1 MMSAPSRRDVLKL
14 GVVGAAGLLSLD
26 LLAACGGSDAPQATL
41 DPKALTTFRSDGAKG
56 KQTGLPERVAWASTA
71 DSEFFLALG
80 RGMQQ
85 AATQRGVDYVTA
97 TSGNDPGRHV
107 DQMNALLQQG
117 VGSMAMQPLNPDAD
131 SLVLQRAIDQGVCAQ
146 GIITAPSTMQ
156 VVASQYQ
163 IGFDQGKA
171 AADYVTAHLGGNAQV
186 LYFNL
191 DTASPQLKIRHRG
204 VLDGLKTG
212 GGGIKVVGD
221 LTVADI
227 STTSGFNTMMSA
239 LQTHVNIKVVL
250 GGDTIVVGAF
260 KALKASGKLKDDM
273 FLSGVD
279 GDSAALELVKAG
291 GAYKLSIAF
300 AWTLMGYGLGQFGAD
315 WIEGKEVPQ
324 LVVAR
329 GVRLDSATAV
339 ERFTSA
345 SADPASVFADRSQYE
360 HYLPL
365 YGKVSY
371 ATRHTYWTAPVDP
384 PPGSEVPANTSP

>member
-1 MMSAPSRRDVLKL
+1 MSTPSRRDVLKL
-14 GVVGAAGLLSLD
+14 GAVGAAGLLSLD
-26 LLAACGGSDAPQATL
+26 LLSACAGSDASTAVL
-41 DPKALTTFRSDGAKG
+41 DPKSLKPFRSDGASG
-56 KQTGLPERVAWASTA
+56 KRTGLPERVAWASTA

-85 AATQRGVDYVTA
+85 AAAKRNVEYVTA
-97 TSGNDPGRHV
+97 TSGNDPGKHV
-107 DQMNALLQQG
+107 DQMNALLRQG

-131 SLVLQRAIDQGVCAQ
+131 SLVLQRAIDKGICAQ
-146 GIITAPSTMQ
+146 GIITAPSTVQ

-212 GGGIKVVGD
+212 GGGIEVAGD

-239 LQTHVNIKVVL
+239 LQTHRDIKVVL
-250 GGDTIVVGAF
+250 GGDTIGVGAF
-260 KALKASGKLKDDM
+260 KALKDSGKLTDDM

-279 GDSAALELVKAG
+279 GDRDALELIKAG

-300 AWTLMGYGLGQFGAD
+300 AWTLMGYGLGEFGAD
-315 WIEGKEVPQ
+315 WIEGKEVPA
-324 LVVAR
+324 LVVAK
-329 GVRLDSATAV
+329 GVSLDSAAAV
-339 ERFTSA
+339 DRFTSA

-365 YGKVSY
+365 YGNVSY
-371 ATRHTYWTAPVDP
+371 ATRHTYWTKPVDP
-384 PPGSEVPANTSP
+384 PTKS